1 MLLSEAF
8 DLYENDYIRMSNQS
22 PRTLEMHQYVKKI
35 FCSYTD
41 DVDVEKLT
49 IKEISDWKKDL
60 ERDRSQNTVR
70 LFVMKLRNVISYLN
84 KRGIDTI
91 NVDLIPLP
99 KRQETVPVFL
109 TEEEVALMIE
119 YASNLRNKFVISLL
133 YASGIRLSELISLN
147 RGQIVEKR
155 FTVIGKGG
163 KPRLCFIDDRTEKL
177 MEEYLARR
185 KDNDSALVVSYNFKE
200 RMTKTNIE
208 LLVRNTASK
217 AGLNKKVTP
226 HTLRHSYATNFLRN
240 NGNMRYLSY
249 SLGHASMD
257 TTAMYAHVVDYDLE
271 RQYQQFHTI

>member
-8 DLYENDYIRMSNQS
+8 DLYENEFIRMSNQS

-70 LFVMKLRNVISYLN
+70 LFIMKLRNVISYLN

>member
-8 DLYENDYIRMSNQS
+8 DLYENDFIRMSNQS

-41 DVDVEKLT
+41 DIDVEKLT
-49 IKEISDWKKDL
+49 IKEISEWKKDL

-70 LFVMKLRNVISYLN
+70 LFVMKLRNVINYLN

-91 NVDLIPLP
+91 NVDLVPLP

-109 TEEEVALMIE
+109 TEEEVSLMIE
-119 YASNLRNKFVISLL
+119 NASNLRNKFVISLL

-147 RGQIVEKR
+147 RGQIVDKR

-163 KPRLCFIDDRTEKL
+163 KPRLCFIDDRTERL
-177 MEEYLARR
+177 MGEYLANRN
-185 KDNDSALVVSYNFKE
+185 DNSSALVVSYEFKT

-217 AGLNKKVTP
+217 AGINKKVTP

-271 RQYQQFHTI
+271 RQYRQFHTI

>member
-8 DLYENDYIRMSNQS
+8 DLYENEFIRMSNQS

-60 ERDRSQNTVR
+60 ERDHSQNTVR

-91 NVDLIPLP
+91 NVDLVPLP

-109 TEEEVALMIE
+109 TEEEVALMID

-217 AGLNKKVTP
+217 AGINKKVTP

>member
-8 DLYENDYIRMSNQS
+8 DLYENEFIRMSNQS
-22 PRTLEMHQYVKKI
+22 SRTLEMHQYVKKI

-41 DVDVEKLT
+41 DVDVERLT

-91 NVDLIPLP
+91 NVDLVPLP

-119 YASNLRNKFVISLL
+119 QASNLRNKFVISLL

-217 AGLNKKVTP
+217 AGINKKVTP

>member
-8 DLYENDYIRMSNQS
+8 DLYENEFIRMSNQS

-91 NVDLIPLP
+91 NVDLVPLP

-109 TEEEVALMIE
+109 TEEEVALMID

-217 AGLNKKVTP
+217 AGINKKVTP

>member
-8 DLYENDYIRMSNQS
+8 DLYENEFIRMSNQS

-41 DVDVEKLT
+41 NVDVEKLT

-60 ERDRSQNTVR
+60 ERDHSQNTVR
-70 LFVMKLRNVISYLN
+70 LFVMKLRNVIGYLN

-91 NVDLIPLP
+91 NVDLVPLP

-109 TEEEVALMIE
+109 TEEEVARMIE
-119 YASNLRNKFVISLL
+119 YAPNIRSKFVVSLL

-217 AGLNKKVTP
+217 AGINKKVTP

>member
-8 DLYENDYIRMSNQS
+8 DLYENEFIRMSNQS

-49 IKEISDWKKDL
+49 IKKISDWKKDL

-177 MEEYLARR
+177 MEEYLTRR

>member
-8 DLYENDYIRMSNQS
+8 DLYENEFIRMSNQS
-22 PRTLEMHQYVKKI
+22 PRTLEMHQHVKKI

-41 DVDVEKLT
+41 DLDVEKLT
-49 IKEISDWKKDL
+49 IKEISEWKKDL
-60 ERDRSQNTVR
+60 ERDHSQNTVR

-109 TEEEVALMIE
+109 TEEEVARMIK
-119 YASNLRNKFVISLL
+119 YAPNIRSKFVVSLL

-147 RGQIVEKR
+147 RGQIVDKR

-163 KPRLCFIDDRTEKL
+163 KPRLCFIDDRTQEL
-177 MEEYLARR
+177 MDVYLSRR
-185 KDNDSALVVSYNFKE
+185 KDHNGALIVTRVEKE

-208 LLVRNTASK
+208 LLVRTAASK

-271 RQYQQFHTI
+271 RQYRQFHTI

>member
-1 MLLSEAF
+1 ME
-8 DLYENDYIRMSNQS
+8 
-22 PRTLEMHQYVKKI
+22 
-35 FCSYTD
+35 
-41 DVDVEKLT
+41 
-49 IKEISDWKKDL
+49 KDL

-91 NVDLIPLP
+91 NVDLVPLP

-109 TEEEVALMIE
+109 TEEEVALMID

-217 AGLNKKVTP
+217 AGINKKVTP

>member
-8 DLYENDYIRMSNQS
+8 DLYENDFIRMSNQS

-84 KRGIDTI
+84 KRGIDTV

-109 TEEEVALMIE
+109 TEKEVALMIE

-177 MEEYLARR
+177 MEEYLSRR

>member
-119 YASNLRNKFVISLL
+119 QASNLRNKFVISLL

-217 AGLNKKVTP
+217 AGLTKKVTP

>member
-8 DLYENDYIRMSNQS
+8 DLYENEFIRMSNQS

-84 KRGIDTI
+84 KRGIETI

-177 MEEYLARR
+177 MEEYLSRR

-217 AGLNKKVTP
+217 AGLTKKVTP

>member
-217 AGLNKKVTP
+217 AGLTKKVTP